1 MNPNMMGQGDPYG
14 MNTGMSG
21 GISGGMGDEYG
32 ITPPRFRDEESPEIG
47 VIRELSPK
55 KVKERIKK
63 ELEGMEWNESEKK
76 WVKIKDFV
84 PMMNSLGVQAYCNSL
99 PVMSDT
105 VTFSNYTVEQIMPM
119 VLFAMESVIPTIY
132 VNYKLY
138 GITNKA
144 NLPILTYN
152 LFVLT
157 SAAYQK
163 ALGAGDR
170 GVIGKTTSE
179 TILNRSGQMSQQN
192 MPNERRGGFLSALNP
207 FKR

>member
-1 MNPNMMGQGDPYG
+1 MNPNINSPYE
-14 MNTGMSG
+14 MNTGTQ
-21 GISGGMGDEYG
+21 GGMMDNYG
-32 ITPPRFRDEESPEIG
+32 VMSPRFKEEESPEIG

-63 ELEGMEWNESEKK
+63 ELEGFEWNYEDKK
-76 WVKIKDFV
+76 WVKISGFV

-119 VLFAMESVIPTIY
+119 VLFAMESIIPTIY
-132 VNYKLY
+132 VNYKEY
-138 GITNKA
+138 GIKNKA
-144 NLPILTYN
+144 NLPVITYN

-170 GVIGKTTSE
+170 GIIGKTTTE
-179 TILNRSGQMSQQN
+179 TIMNRAGQMQQQA
-192 MPNERRGGFLSALNP
+192 MQSEKRGFLSGLNP
-207 FKR
+207 FRK